1 MFIDSTSGAPAASQ
15 LLGFDKTQKADSGNP
30 EIRYFNYYYVLTTL
44 TVIIYLCFKGLNNI
58 KNRYHIIFNK

>member
-1 MFIDSTSGAPAASQ
+1 MFIDSTSGAPTASQ

-30 EIRYFNYYYVLTTL
+30 EIRYFNYYYVLTL
-44 TVIIYLCFKGLNNI
+44 TVIYLCFKGLNNI

>member
-1 MFIDSTSGAPAASQ
+1 MFIDSSSGAPTASQ

-30 EIRYFNYYYVLTTL
+30 EIRYFNYYCVLTL
-44 TVIIYLCFKGLNNI
+44 TVIYLCFKELNNI